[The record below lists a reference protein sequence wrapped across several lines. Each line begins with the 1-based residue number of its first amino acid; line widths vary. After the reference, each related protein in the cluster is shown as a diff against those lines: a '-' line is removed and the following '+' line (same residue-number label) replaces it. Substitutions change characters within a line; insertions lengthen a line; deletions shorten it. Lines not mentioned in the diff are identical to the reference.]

1 MNEIGRWNILPEI
14 IKREINKKLV
24 CIFVLSLIINLFAIY
39 YVGNFHSPQ
48 TWENGEIAENLL
60 NGKGYS
66 GTYFGTPV
74 QPTSIMVPFYPII
87 LYIFYSVFGITSLTY
102 ILIQILQG
110 LILSFTVVLLYI
122 IAKKLFNEQIAI
134 LSALIM
140 AIYPVYIYGV
150 TVIHQLT
157 FTTFFIS
164 ILILGLLKLET
175 NANININMK
184 TYLICGVAL
193 GLIILTEPT
202 ILFFIPFMILWIFIQ
217 NKNKRDWKRSLKIS
231 SCILIIALLVTS
243 PWIIR
248 NYEVHDTVL
257 IKYSGYAFW
266 CGNSASFTETGI
278 PGSYPIASYE
288 PELIEKITNQSKQ
301 IDIDKIY
308 MAEALKYV
316 KENPMVFIRNFIYKA
331 YNFWWFPN
339 TPSIAYQTNI
349 YRKIIYAPLL
359 FFTVIGLVLSFKL
372 KEWRRFLLL
381 YFLFISF
388 TIGYSIFLVAPRY
401 RVPTI
406 QPYMTIFACYA
417 VYYMFTTYRERLKA
431 QISRK
436 R

>member
-66 GTYFGTPV
+66 GTYFGTPL
-74 QPTSIMVPFYPII
+74 QPTAIMVPSYPII
-87 LYIFYSVFGITSLTY
+87 LYIFYSLFGITSLTY

-110 LILSFTVVLLYI
+110 LILSFTVVLIYV
-122 IAKKLFNEQIAI
+122 IAKKLFDEQIAI
-134 LSALIM
+134 LAALIM
-140 AIYPVYIYGV
+140 ALYPVYIYGV

-157 FTTFFIS
+157 FTTFFIA
-164 ILILGLLKLET
+164 ILILGVLKLKLKLET
-175 NANININMK
+175 NANINIK
-184 TYLICGVAL
+184 TYLICGVVL

-217 NKNKRDWKRSLKIS
+217 NKNKRDWKRSLKFS

-266 CGNSASFTETGI
+266 NGNSPSFTETGI
-278 PGSYPIASYE
+278 PCGYPIASYE
-288 PELIEKITNQSKQ
+288 PELIERITNQSKQ
-301 IDIDKIY
+301 IDIDSIY

-316 KENPMVFIRNFIYKA
+316 RENPIIFIRNFVYKA

-339 TPSIAYQTNI
+339 TPDIAYQTNI

-359 FFTVIGLVLSFKL
+359 FFTLIGLALSL

-388 TIGYSIFLVAPRY
+388 TVGYSIFFALPRY

-406 QPYMTIFACYA
+406 QPYMIIFACYA
-417 VYYMFTTYRERLKA
+417 VYHIYTMYRGRLG
-431 QISRK
+431 
-436 R
+436 

>member
-1 MNEIGRWNILPEI
+1 MLSGI

-48 TWENGEIAENLL
+48 TWENGEVAENLL

-66 GTYFGTPV
+66 DTYFGTAL
-74 QPTSIMVPFYPII
+74 QPATIMVPFYPII
-87 LYIFYSVFGITSLTY
+87 LYIFYSLLGITSLTY

-140 AIYPVYIYGV
+140 ALYPVYIYGV

-157 FTTFFIS
+157 FTTFFIA

-175 NANININMK
+175 NTNININIK
-184 TYLICGVAL
+184 TYLICGVVL

-217 NKNKRDWKRSLKIS
+217 NQNRKDWKRSLKIS

-257 IKYSGYAFW
+257 IKYSGHNFW
-266 CGNSASFTETGI
+266 RGNSASFTETGI
-278 PGSYPIASYE
+278 PGGFE
-288 PELIEKITNQSKQ
+288 HPEHIKNVINNQTKQ
-301 IDIDKIY
+301 IDIDRIY
-308 MAEALKYV
+308 MAEALEYV
-316 KENPMVFIRNFIYKA
+316 KENPIVFVKNFVYKA

-339 TPSIAYQTNI
+339 TPGIAYQTNI
-349 YRKIIYAPLL
+349 YRKIVYAPLL
-359 FFTVIGLVLSFKL
+359 FFTLIGLALSFKL

-388 TIGYSIFLVAPRY
+388 TVGYSIFFVAPRY
-401 RVPTI
+401 RLPTI
-406 QPYMTIFACYA
+406 QPYMIIFACYA
-417 VYYMFTTYRERLKA
+417 VCYMFTRYRERLKA
-431 QISRK
+431 RIQIR